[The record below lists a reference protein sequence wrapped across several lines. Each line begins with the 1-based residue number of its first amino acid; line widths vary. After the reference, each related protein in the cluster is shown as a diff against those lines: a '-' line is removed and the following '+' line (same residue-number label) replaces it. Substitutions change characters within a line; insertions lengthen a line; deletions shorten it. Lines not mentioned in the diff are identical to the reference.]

1 MPKIVIII
9 LNWNGIKNTLECL
22 TSLRKITYPNF
33 KIIIIDNGSVKEDI
47 AILRQVKDKNVQIIF
62 NKENLGFAEANN
74 IGIRAALKD
83 PMVQYICT
91 LNNDTVVDPNF
102 LTEAVKKP
110 TTYNLHDPQVGT
122 PTYKIGMV
130 AMQIMKYN
138 QPDQIDSLG
147 IAFTQGALAF
157 NIQNT
162 KYKILN
168 TKLFCPCACAAL
180 YSRKL
185 LESIATS
192 YKLQATSYFD
202 SDFFCY
208 GEDLDL
214 GFRARLL
221 GFDCSLADKAIVY
234 HKGSASTSLM
244 SNTAVYYTYRNIIW
258 TMAKN
263 MPGLLFV
270 KYLAKIILG
279 QLAIV
284 LLWFLR
290 KKPKLILKTYWHG
303 LKGILKMLSKRNQI
317 QRKISLKN
325 LEKHIVSAI
334 FLKTYLKTRFKI

>member
-1 MPKIVIII
+1 MPKVVIII
-9 LNWNGIKNTLECL
+9 LNWNGIRDTLECL

-33 KIIIIDNGSVKEDI
+33 KIIIIDNGSVEENI
-47 AILRQVKDKNVQIIF
+47 AMLRQIKDKNVQIIF

-83 PMVQYICT
+83 PKVKYICT
-91 LNNDTVVDPNF
+91 LNNDTVVNPNF
-102 LTEAVKKP
+102 LTEAV
-110 TTYNLHDPQVGT
+110 TLDGN
-122 PTYKIGMV
+122 MV
-130 AMQIMKYN
+130 AMQIMKYD
-138 QPDQIDSLG
+138 QPDQVDSLG
-147 IAFTQGALAF
+147 IALTRGGLAF
-157 NIQNT
+157 NIKSDIQ
-162 KYKILN
+162 
-168 TKLFCPCACAAL
+168 LFCPCAGAAL
-180 YSRKL
+180 YSRQL
-185 LESIATS
+185 LE
-192 YKLQATSYFD
+192 KVGLFD

-258 TMAKN
+258 TLAKN
-263 MPGLLFV
+263 LPGLLFV

-325 LEKHIVSAI
+325 LEKHIVSTI
-334 FLKTYLKTRFKI
+334 FLKSYLKRLF